1 MKEMHVRS
9 LDWEDPLEKGMQ
21 PIPVFLTGESHGQR
35 RLPGYSPWGRKDS
48 DVIERLN
55 NNDSRKKISRQ
66 SMNSDMIIEQD
77 RRTEQDKGSK

>member
-35 RLPGYSPWGRKDS
+35 RLAGYSPWGRKES
-48 DVIERLN
+48 DVTERRSIAAGHTP
-55 NNDSRKKISRQ
+55 DAHSQRKALRETKA
-66 SMNSDMIIEQD
+66 E
-77 RRTEQDKGSK
+77 